1 MFQGWGLIQEHYIMS
16 EEWEIDQESVVSSV
30 KWELMAPNI

>member
-16 EEWEIDQESVVSSV
+16 EEWEIDQESVFSSV